1 MQESGTPE
9 MLRSPMT
16 SIVLKSKVLDMGPP
30 QSILAL
36 AMDPPDLTD
45 INNTI
50 LELKEVGALLRYCN
64 GNYSDHDGDLT
75 FVGRVMAGLPLDVR
89 SSRLIILGHCFSVL
103 DDMII
108 IAAGLSVQ
116 GVFATPFNNKLKSY
130 ANKLA
135 WADGSGS
142 DLIAVHKAYTVCAL
156 PIIIFYTINSFNFNK
171 KFINIFSVG

>member
-16 SIVLKSKVLDMGPP
+16 SIVLKSKILNMGPP

-50 LELKEVGALLRYCN
+50 LILKEVGALLRYSN
-64 GNYSDHDGDLT
+64 GKYSDHDGDLT
-75 FVGRVMAGLPLDVR
+75 FMGRVMASLPLDVR
-89 SSRLIILGHCFSVL
+89 AARMVILGHCFSVL
-103 DDMII
+103 EDMII

-116 GVFATPFNNKLKSY
+116 SVFSSPFNLALKAYSNKLS
-130 ANKLA
+130 
-135 WADGSGS
+135 WSDGSGS
-142 DLIAVHKAYTVCAL
+142 DLIAVHKAYTV
-156 PIIIFYTINSFNFNK
+156 SKKGKNK
-171 KFINIFSVG
+171 LNIQ